1 MNLKP
6 IAPESF
12 VTQPHD
18 LWANRW
24 LLLTAGDFK
33 AAKFNTMT
41 VAWGSFGTMWSL
53 PFAMVVVRPSRYTY
67 EFMEQYDSF
76 TLAVLPE
83 KRRPAMQLMGTRS
96 GRDGDKIAAAKLTPV
111 ASGKVDAPSFT
122 EAELVLECRKMYR
135 DRMDPKGFI
144 HSAVAANYPGKR
156 DYHAIYFGEILA
168 IRGISAYAK

>member
-1 MNLKP
+1 
-6 IAPESF
+6 
-12 VTQPHD
+12 
-18 LWANRW
+18 
-24 LLLTAGDFK
+24 
-33 AAKFNTMT
+33 
-41 VAWGSFGTMWSL
+41 
-53 PFAMVVVRPSRYTY
+53 
-67 EFMEQYDSF
+67 
-76 TLAVLPE
+76 
-83 KRRPAMQLMGTRS
+83 MQLMGTRS